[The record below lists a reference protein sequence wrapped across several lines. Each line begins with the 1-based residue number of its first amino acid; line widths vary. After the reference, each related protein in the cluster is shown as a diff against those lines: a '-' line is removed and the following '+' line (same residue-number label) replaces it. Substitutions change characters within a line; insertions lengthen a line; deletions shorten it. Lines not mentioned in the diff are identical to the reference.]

1 MLLKTQN
8 MFLQQARLPFDIVK
22 GSVGIRNNKA
32 DKYWKRF
39 LNEYVKE
46 DNSSIDYYKK
56 CIDKVLEP
64 NKINYN
70 ILPEKGE
77 YSGRTGVNVFMT
89 PHENGGLYINHY
101 GYKLSLPIDE
111 ATNLIKNP
119 KTAAHEAR
127 HLFDYLFQPKIAA
140 LRAKY
145 LVNNR
150 ECDADVDDLR
160 TNILETIL
168 AKFKKNIF
176 EKNANDIIDSLPKD
190 VAIEALQKCKYSL
203 KTEKNAYKGEILYL
217 LKTNPLKNINEILCT
232 IEFYRNCHFQTRI
245 KFVETKLKTLIS
257 QVREDIRKEVES
269 KY

>member
-56 CIDKVLEP
+56 CIDKALEP
-64 NKINYN
+64 NVINYK
-70 ILPEKGE
+70 ILPEERE
-77 YSGRTGVNVFMT
+77 YSGSIGVNVSLS

-168 AKFKKNIF
+168 AKFKKNVF
-176 EKNANDIIDSLPKD
+176 EKNANDIIYSLPKD
-190 VAIEALQKCKYSL
+190 VAIEALQKCRYSL
-203 KTEKNAYKGEILYL
+203 KTEKNAYRGEILYL
-217 LKTNPLKNINEILCT
+217 LKTNPLKNMDEILGMIKFCK
-232 IEFYRNCHFQTRI
+232 NCHFQTRI
-245 KFVETKLKTLIS
+245 KFVEAKLKTLIS
-257 QVREDIRKEVES
+257 QVRADIRRKAEN
-269 KY
+269 KN

>member
-8 MFLQQARLPFDIVK
+8 RFLQQALLPFNIVK
-22 GSVGIRNNKA
+22 GGVGVRNNKA

-56 CIDKVLEP
+56 CIDKALEP
-64 NKINYN
+64 NVINYK
-70 ILPEKGE
+70 ILPEERE
-77 YSGRTGVNVFMT
+77 YSGSIGVNVSLS

-145 LVNNR
+145 LVNKR
-150 ECDADVDDLR
+150 ECDADVEDLR

-168 AKFKKNIF
+168 AKFKKNVF

-190 VAIEALQKCKYSL
+190 VAIEALQKCRYSL
-203 KTEKNAYKGEILYL
+203 KTEKNAYRGEILYL
-217 LKTNPLKNINEILCT
+217 LKTNPLKNMDEILGMIKFC
-232 IEFYRNCHFQTRI
+232 RNCHFQTRI
-245 KFVETKLKTLIS
+245 KFVEAKLKTLIS
-257 QVREDIRKEVES
+257 QVRADIRREVEN
-269 KY
+269 KN

>member
-8 MFLQQARLPFDIVK
+8 RFLQQALLPFDIVK
-22 GSVGIRNNKA
+22 GGVGVRNNKA

-56 CIDKVLEP
+56 CIDKALEP
-64 NKINYN
+64 NVINYK
-70 ILPEKGE
+70 ILPEERE
-77 YSGRTGVNVFMT
+77 YSGSIGVNVSLS

-145 LVNNR
+145 LVNKR
-150 ECDADVDDLR
+150 ECDADVEDLR

-168 AKFKKNIF
+168 AKFKKNVF

-190 VAIEALQKCKYSL
+190 VAIEALQKCRYSL
-203 KTEKNAYKGEILYL
+203 KTEKNAYRGEILYL
-217 LKTNPLKNINEILCT
+217 LKTNPLKNMDEILGMIKFC
-232 IEFYRNCHFQTRI
+232 RNCHFQTRI
-245 KFVETKLKTLIS
+245 KFVEAKLKTLIS
-257 QVREDIRKEVES
+257 QVRADIRREVEN
-269 KY
+269 KN

>member
-56 CIDKVLEP
+56 CIDKALEP
-64 NKINYN
+64 NVINYK
-70 ILPEKGE
+70 ILPEERE
-77 YSGRTGVNVFMT
+77 YSGSIGVNVSLS

-168 AKFKKNIF
+168 AKFKKNVF

-190 VAIEALQKCKYSL
+190 VAIEALQKCRYSL
-203 KTEKNAYKGEILYL
+203 KTEKNAYRGEILYL
-217 LKTNPLKNINEILCT
+217 LKTNPLKNMDEILGMIKFCK
-232 IEFYRNCHFQTRI
+232 NCHFQTRI
-245 KFVETKLKTLIS
+245 KFVEAKLKTLIS
-257 QVREDIRKEVES
+257 QVRADIRRKAEN
-269 KY
+269 KN

>member
-56 CIDKVLEP
+56 CIDKALEP
-64 NKINYN
+64 NVINYK
-70 ILPEKGE
+70 ILPEERE
-77 YSGRTGVNVFMT
+77 YSGSIGVNVSLS

-150 ECDADVDDLR
+150 ECDADVEDLR

-168 AKFKKNIF
+168 AKFKKNVF

-190 VAIEALQKCKYSL
+190 VAIEALQKCRYSL
-203 KTEKNAYKGEILYL
+203 KTEKNAYRGEILYL
-217 LKTNPLKNINEILCT
+217 LKTNPLKNMDEILGMIKFCK
-232 IEFYRNCHFQTRI
+232 NCHFQTRI
-245 KFVETKLKTLIS
+245 KFVEAKLKTLIS
-257 QVREDIRKEVES
+257 QVRADIRRKAEN
-269 KY
+269 KN

>member
-8 MFLQQARLPFDIVK
+8 RFLQQALLPFDIVK
-22 GSVGIRNNKA
+22 GGVGVRNNKA

-56 CIDKVLEP
+56 CIDKALEP
-64 NKINYN
+64 NVINYK
-70 ILPEKGE
+70 ILPEERE
-77 YSGRTGVNVFMT
+77 YSGSIGVNVSLS

-145 LVNNR
+145 LVNKR
-150 ECDADVDDLR
+150 ECDADVEDLR

-168 AKFKKNIF
+168 AKFKKNVF
-176 EKNANDIIDSLPKD
+176 EKNANDIIDSLPED
-190 VAIEALQKCKYSL
+190 VAIEALQKCRYSL
-203 KTEKNAYKGEILYL
+203 KTEKNAYRGEILYL
-217 LKTNPLKNINEILCT
+217 LKTNPLKNMDEILGMIKFC
-232 IEFYRNCHFQTRI
+232 RNCHFQTRI
-245 KFVETKLKTLIS
+245 KFVEAKLKTLIS
-257 QVREDIRKEVES
+257 QVRADIRRKAEN
-269 KY
+269 KN

>member
-56 CIDKVLEP
+56 CIDKALEP
-64 NKINYN
+64 NVINYK
-70 ILPEKGE
+70 ILSEERE
-77 YSGRTGVNVFMT
+77 YSGSIGVNVSLS

-150 ECDADVDDLR
+150 ECDADVEDLR

-168 AKFKKNIF
+168 AKFKKNVF

-190 VAIEALQKCKYSL
+190 VAIEALQKCRYSL
-203 KTEKNAYKGEILYL
+203 KTEKNAYRGEILYL
-217 LKTNPLKNINEILCT
+217 LKTNPLKNMDEILGMIKFC
-232 IEFYRNCHFQTRI
+232 RNCHFQTRI
-245 KFVETKLKTLIS
+245 KFVEAKLKTLIS
-257 QVREDIRKEVES
+257 QVRADIRRKAEN
-269 KY
+269 KN